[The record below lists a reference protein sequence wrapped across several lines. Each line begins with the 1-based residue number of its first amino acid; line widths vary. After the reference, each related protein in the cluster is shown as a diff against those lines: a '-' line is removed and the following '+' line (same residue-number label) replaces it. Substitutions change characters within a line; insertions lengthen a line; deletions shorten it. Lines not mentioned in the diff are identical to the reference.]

1 VLRALER
8 ALAGGSSSTPTATPY
23 AGRVA
28 LIGISRPR
36 DVLYR
41 RIDDRARRLF
51 ETDGLLHEVAGLLA
65 GGFGPDL
72 RPMTGHGYR
81 EAARHLA
88 GEWSIEEAIAVTARR
103 TRQYAKR
110 QLTWFRRDA
119 RILWLQAG
127 DSPADDARLVDEAV
141 RVLRAAIS

>member
-1 VLRALER
+1 MV
-8 ALAGGSSSTPTATPY
+8 
-23 AGRVA
+23 
-28 LIGISRPR
+28 GISRPR

-41 RIDDRARRLF
+41 RIDERARRLF
-51 ETDGLLHEVAGLLA
+51 ETDGLLGEVGGLLA
-65 GGFGPDL
+65 RGVGTDL

-88 GEWSIEEAIAVTARR
+88 GEWSLEEAVAVTARR

-119 RILWLQAG
+119 RILWVQAG
-127 DSPADDARLVDEAV
+127 ERPGDDPLIVEEAARA
-141 RVLRAAIS
+141 LRAAIS